1 MEGMGSKRKINSLVK
16 WFCCVIILTLFIHV
30 GYFCYTASILT
41 KSQEKIVNEH
51 VGHIA
56 KVDSLFLDMKKII
69 LDSDSG
75 IIANVPALLSQLQK
89 DSALFRRE
97 IMLSQEE
104 LNNLTELHL
113 NQIGSSY
120 GQTDLWFSVAGV
132 IFIIFGFYGMFK
144 IEESKKHAE
153 DVLNEVKQRGNA
165 VDKQLREL
173 QSQASELNVF
183 LNNVK
188 EEEASFIQN
197 RTTEFD
203 ELKSK
208 QNDIL
213 KQSSED
219 SAQIQ
224 QLLREFKSKDGQYQI
239 TLELMEKQTK
249 QLEVLFKSLYDTLE
263 EIRKEANNG

>member
-1 MEGMGSKRKINSLVK
+1 MEEKGSTEKNNSLVK

-30 GYFCYTASILT
+30 GHYCYTAYVLT

-56 KVDSLFLDMKKII
+56 KVDSLFLDMKEII
-69 LDSDSG
+69 LDSDTET
-75 IIANVPALLSQLQK
+75 IANAPALLSQLQK
-89 DSALFRRE
+89 DSAFFRRE
-97 IMLSQEE
+97 ILLSQEE

-132 IFIIFGFYGMFK
+132 IFVIFGFYGMFK

-153 DVLNEVKQRGNA
+153 DVLGEVKQRGKV

-188 EEEASFIQN
+188 EEETSFVQN

-203 ELKSK
+203 VLKSK
-208 QNDIL
+208 QNNIL
-213 KQSSED
+213 EQSSKD

-224 QLLREFKSKDGQYQI
+224 QLLREFKSKDGQYQM

-249 QLEVLFKSLYDTLE
+249 QFEALFKSLQDILE